1 MSIQI
6 FYNLNKFGNYVNN
19 QKNMENTIIQFII
32 KELHNNA
39 EDVEILPE
47 DDLLGSGL
55 VDSMGMMRVIQFLE
69 ETYDFKIP
77 PQDMTI
83 EYFMT
88 VEAMTTY
95 IKSRK

>member
-1 MSIQI
+1 
-6 FYNLNKFGNYVNN
+6 
-19 QKNMENTIIQFII
+19 MEKEIIQFII

>member
-1 MSIQI
+1 M
-6 FYNLNKFGNYVNN
+6 ND
-19 QKNMENTIIQFII
+19 TIIQFII
-32 KELHNNA
+32 QELHA
-39 EDVEILPE
+39 GTTDVEIFPE

-55 VDSMGMMRVIQFLE
+55 VDSMGMMRIIQFLE

-88 VEAMTTY
+88 VEAMTNY

>member
-1 MSIQI
+1 M
-6 FYNLNKFGNYVNN
+6 ND
-19 QKNMENTIIQFII
+19 TIIQFII
-32 KELHNNA
+32 QELHA
-39 EDVEILPE
+39 GATDVEILPE

-88 VEAMTTY
+88 VEAMANY